1 MGKVALLSQKDAI
14 VELFV
19 YQKVSRKT
27 NKLSPYWSFF
37 IPFFESIYTKRVK
50 FMGRKRKNSPNVQVY
65 GVPFRVTEMKA
76 TTKGQTRWYVSMREP
91 DGSVLHG
98 ENVGNL
104 ITAKNMTDA
113 AIIKAAEKIICK
125 HSGQVLEWL
134 QSGQLREATP
144 ELLLL
149 VLPEESIERVYG
161 KRDEK
166 HRELVRQAVKM
177 LPPLPEL
184 QEKMEAVTFR
194 AVKAVAANQEKGDI
208 LKRALNRLYDEAVE
222 QRLLKENMVKK
233 LLVTVRSEVEK
244 ADRNMRQRILTF
256 EEMRLLTDLCIEGM
270 KTDIRYAA
278 VLLHLTT
285 GVKTGELCGLNI
297 DNLMRYKDVVYIEI
311 GAKYVQ
317 KRGKVAEWKPYERES
332 GKVRRIPCT
341 PLAQAALS
349 VLLKSR
355 LEAGAK
361 VDAPLIVGEGGR
373 RWDVLKLRAFEK
385 ELLQKVVPEYA
396 KVSRTDVIRASFEH
410 YCRAVCGMS
419 DGQTQKILGRKAAQT
434 YEEWYADYNARIAL
448 MTLEAQLRR
457 CHKSLICDEGKW
469 HIAAHL
475 HLRMK
480 RGASVQIQT
489 EHGVKIEKI

>member
-1 MGKVALLSQKDAI
+1 MYIKKVNS
-14 VELFV
+14 
-19 YQKVSRKT
+19 KT
-27 NKLSPYWSFF
+27 NKRMAYWSFF
-37 IPFFESIYTKRVK
+37 IPFFESIYTKRVRIV
-50 FMGRKRKNSPNVQVY
+50 GRKRKNSPNVQVY

-76 TTKGQTRWYVSMREP
+76 TTKGQIRWYVSMREP

-98 ENVGNL
+98 ENVGKL
-104 ITAKNMTDA
+104 VTAKSVKA
-113 AIIKAAEKIICK
+113 EAVIKAAESIIREN
-125 HSGQVLEWL
+125 SERVLEWL
-134 QSGQLREATP
+134 RVGRLKEATP

-161 KRDEK
+161 KSDEE
-166 HRELVRQAVKM
+166 HRELVRQVVKL
-177 LPPLPEL
+177 LPPISEL
-184 QEKMEAVTFR
+184 QEKMETVTLR
-194 AVKAVAANQEKGDI
+194 AVEKVVAVKEKGSVV
-208 LKRALNRLYDEAVE
+208 KRVLNRLYDEAAIWGVI
-222 QRLLKENMVKK
+222 KENAAKK
-233 LLVTVRSEVEK
+233 VLITVRSEGEK
-244 ADRNMRQRILTF
+244 ADKNINQRALSL
-256 EEMRLLTDLCIEGM
+256 EEMRMLTASCIEGM
-270 KTDIRYAA
+270 RTDAKCAA

-385 ELLQKVVPEYA
+385 EVLQKVVPEYA
-396 KVSRTDVIRASFEH
+396 KISRTDVIRTSFEH

-419 DGQTQKILGRKAAQT
+419 DGQTQKILGCKAAQT
-434 YEEWYADYNARIAL
+434 YEEWYADYSARIAL
-448 MTLEAQLRR
+448 MTLDAQLRR
-457 CHKSLICDEGKW
+457 YHNLLTEKEDRWKV
-469 HIAAHL
+469 AMHL
-475 HLRMK
+475 HLRVK
-480 RGASVQIQT
+480 RGASVKIQT

>member
-1 MGKVALLSQKDAI
+1 MYIKKVNS
-14 VELFV
+14 
-19 YQKVSRKT
+19 KT
-27 NKLSPYWSFF
+27 NKRMAYWSFF
-37 IPFFESIYTKRVK
+37 IPFFESIYTKRVRIV
-50 FMGRKRKNSPNVQVY
+50 GRKRKNSPNVQVY
-65 GVPFRVTEMKA
+65 GVPFRVTEMEMTA
-76 TTKGQTRWYVSMREP
+76 KGQDRCYISMRQP
-91 DGSVLHG
+91 DGSILHDKG
-98 ENVGNL
+98 VNKL
-104 ITAKNMTDA
+104 ITAKGIKDA
-113 AIIKAAEKIICK
+113 AVIKAAENIIRK
-125 HSGQVLEWL
+125 HSGQVLGWL
-134 QSGQLREATP
+134 RAGQMKEATP

-161 KRDEK
+161 KSDEE
-166 HRELVRQAVKM
+166 HRELVRQVVRI

-184 QEKMEAVTFR
+184 QEKMETMTLR
-194 AVKAVAANQEKGDI
+194 AVKEVAANKEKGDV
-208 LKRALNRLYDEAVE
+208 LKRALNRLYDEAAIWGVI
-222 QRLLKENMVKK
+222 KENTAKNV
-233 LLVTVRSEVEK
+233 LITVRSEGEK
-244 ADRNMRQRILTF
+244 ADKNLNQRALSL
-256 EEMRLLTDLCIEGM
+256 EEMRMLTALCIEGM
-270 KTDIRYAA
+270 QTDIRYAS

-341 PLAQAALS
+341 PLAQTALS

-385 ELLQKVVPEYA
+385 EVLQKVVPEYA
-396 KVSRTDVIRASFEH
+396 KISRTDVIRTSFEH
-410 YCRAVCGMS
+410 YCRVICGMS
-419 DGQTQKILGRKAAQT
+419 DGSAQKLLGCKAAQT
-434 YEEWYADYNARIAL
+434 YEEWYCDYSSKVAL

>member
-1 MGKVALLSQKDAI
+1 
-14 VELFV
+14 
-19 YQKVSRKT
+19 
-27 NKLSPYWSFF
+27 
-37 IPFFESIYTKRVK
+37 
-50 FMGRKRKNSPNVQVY
+50 MGRKCKNSPNMKVH
-65 GVPFRVTEMKA
+65 GVLFRVTEMEMTA
-76 TTKGQTRWYVSMREP
+76 KGQDRCYISMRQP
-91 DGSVLHG
+91 DGSILHDKG
-98 ENVGNL
+98 VNKL
-104 ITAKNMTDA
+104 ITAKGIKDA
-113 AIIKAAEKIICK
+113 AVIKAAENIIRK
-125 HSGQVLEWL
+125 HSGQVLGWL
-134 QSGQLREATP
+134 RAGRLKEATP

-149 VLPEESIERVYG
+149 ALPEESIERVYG
-161 KRDEK
+161 KSDEE
-166 HRELVRQAVKM
+166 HRELVRQVVKL
-177 LPPLPEL
+177 LPPISEL
-184 QEKMEAVTFR
+184 QEKMETVTLR
-194 AVKAVAANQEKGDI
+194 AVEKVVAVKEKGSVV
-208 LKRALNRLYDEAVE
+208 KRVLNRLYDEAVSWGIIE
-222 QRLLKENMVKK
+222 ENRAKK
-233 LLVTVRSEVEK
+233 VLIAVRSEGEK
-244 ADRNMRQRILTF
+244 ADKNLNQRALSL
-256 EEMRLLTDLCIEGM
+256 EEMRMLTALCIEGM
-270 KTDIRYAA
+270 EADIRYAA

-297 DNLMRYKDVVYIEI
+297 GDLMRYKDVVYIEI
-311 GAKYVQ
+311 DAKSVQ

-332 GKVRRIPCT
+332 GKQRRIPCT

-396 KVSRTDVIRASFEH
+396 KISRTDVIRTSFEY
-410 YCRAVCGMS
+410 YCRAVCGMP
-419 DGQTQKILGRKAAQT
+419 DGQVQKILGCKATQT

-489 EHGVKIEKI
+489 EHGIKIEKW

>member
-1 MGKVALLSQKDAI
+1 MV
-14 VELFV
+14 
-19 YQKVSRKT
+19 
-27 NKLSPYWSFF
+27 FF
-37 IPFFESIYTKRVK
+37 YTYFPRIYTKRVR

-76 TTKGQTRWYVSMREP
+76 TTKGQTRWYVSLREP

-149 VLPEESIERVYG
+149 ALPEESIERVYG
-161 KRDEK
+161 KSDEE
-166 HRELVRQAVKM
+166 HRELIRQVVKL
-177 LPPLPEL
+177 LPPISEL
-184 QEKMEAVTFR
+184 QEKMETVTLR
-194 AVKAVAANQEKGDI
+194 AVEKVVAVKEKGSVV
-208 LKRALNRLYDEAVE
+208 KRVLNRLYDEAVA
-222 QRLLKENMVKK
+222 QGILQENNIKK
-233 LLVTVRSEVEK
+233 LLVTVRSEGEK
-244 ADRNMRQRILTF
+244 ADKNINQRALSL
-256 EEMRLLTDLCIEGM
+256 EEMRMLTTLCLEGM
-270 KTDIRYAA
+270 ETDTRYAA

-297 DNLMRYKDVVYIEI
+297 GDLMRYKDVVYIEI
-311 GAKYVQ
+311 GAKSVQ

-341 PLAQAALS
+341 PLAQVALS
-349 VLLKSR
+349 VLLKQR
-355 LEAGAK
+355 LEVGAK
-361 VDAPLIVGEGGR
+361 VNAPLIVGEGGR
-373 RWDVLKLRAFEK
+373 RWDVLQLRAFEK
-385 ELLQKVVPEYA
+385 ELLPKVVPEYA
-396 KVSRTDVIRASFEH
+396 KISRTDVIRASFEH

-419 DGQTQKILGRKAAQT
+419 DGQTQKILGCKAVQT

-448 MTLEAQLRR
+448 VSLDAQLRR
-457 CHKSLICDEGKW
+457 CHNILICDEGKW

-475 HLRMK
+475 HLRVK
-480 RGASVQIQT
+480 RGASVKIQT
-489 EHGVKIEKI
+489 EHGIKIEKW

>member
-1 MGKVALLSQKDAI
+1 
-14 VELFV
+14 
-19 YQKVSRKT
+19 
-27 NKLSPYWSFF
+27 
-37 IPFFESIYTKRVK
+37 
-50 FMGRKRKNSPNVQVY
+50 MGRKCKNSPNVKVH
-65 GVPFRVTEMKA
+65 GVPFRVTEMGM
-76 TTKGQTRWYVSMREP
+76 TTKGQARCYISMRQP
-91 DGSVLHG
+91 DGSILHG
-98 ENVGNL
+98 EGVSKL
-104 ITAKNMTDA
+104 VTAKSMKA
-113 AIIKAAEKIICK
+113 EAVIKAAENIICK
-125 HSGQVLEWL
+125 HSRQVLEWL
-134 QSGQLREATP
+134 RAGRLKEAPP

-161 KRDEK
+161 KSDEK

-177 LPPLPEL
+177 LPPLSEL
-184 QEKMEAVTFR
+184 QEKMEVVTLR
-194 AVKAVAANQEKGDI
+194 AVAKVAVNNGEDDA

-222 QRLLKENMVKK
+222 QRLLKENLVKK
-233 LLVTVRSEVEK
+233 LLVTVRSEGEK
-244 ADRNMRQRILTF
+244 ADRNMNQRSLALD
-256 EEMRLLTDLCIEGM
+256 EMRMLTALCIEGM
-270 KTDIRYAA
+270 RTDAKYAA

-311 GAKYVQ
+311 GAKSVQ

-341 PLAQAALS
+341 SLAQAALS
-349 VLLKSR
+349 VLLKPR

-419 DGQTQKILGRKAAQT
+419 DGQTQKILGCKAAQT